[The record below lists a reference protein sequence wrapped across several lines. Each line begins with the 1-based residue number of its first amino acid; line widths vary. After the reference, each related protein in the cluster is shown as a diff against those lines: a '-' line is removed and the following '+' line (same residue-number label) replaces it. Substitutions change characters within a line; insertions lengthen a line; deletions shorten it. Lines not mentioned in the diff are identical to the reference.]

1 MKLRVEVPIG
11 DKVYPL
17 DLERSGEEGES
28 NRWIGRGR
36 IPCTGAFS
44 MDARRIEAEP
54 QVEERSEAEEQ
65 RGGGDKDSKYRA
77 KPGEILLEGIASST
91 SVDWHG
97 TEMSIEAL
105 QHMQSQFKAGVP
117 YVPSHRDDEWD
128 QVFGMTVDADIE
140 RGAVLKDAVR
150 GGPDVG
156 HLLRVKTS
164 VYQEDSRASRLLNL
178 LDRGATVGW
187 SIGGWFTDM
196 EVITNDQDEVERM
209 IIKGVELDHLAV
221 TRRPSNPDSWIY
233 SVARSVGDAVKAIN
247 TEKVEERHIVKVE
260 ETEDHVKVTYGKS
273 EDWDG
278 MYSTEGEEVVEDPY
292 DEAEGQRADASEP
305 ENRAKYDHINF
316 STPKGCQ
323 EEAERGLKW
332 VEEGHG
338 GDGLRPETLR
348 WARKLAR
355 GEDIS
360 PEKARKMRAW
370 LARHE
375 SDKKGEGFTPD
386 EDGFPSAGRVA
397 WALWCG
403 DPGVA
408 WSKKLV
414 RQMESADEENREVT
428 LDPGIRAATAFANL
442 PLAPLDMRFN
452 KRPSQM
458 GRLQDNILGTL
469 HGPEADWG
477 LYRKAHLWYDADKP
491 REKSSYKLLIARM
504 YDPEKP
510 DDPMSKSGTLH
521 VFLDKV
527 RSIQERL
534 DSENPGIPDDE
545 IQQVRSTLDK
555 YIEKFNALLDD
566 ELVDDEEI
574 GEGLRSVPS
583 FSDLPFHEPMDDS
596 WSFTAKEADE
606 VLGDPEDW
614 DRFKKAH
621 AYFDPDNAEIK
632 GGYKLPF
639 AKMSGGNLKAYWRGV
654 VAAMAAI
661 NGSRG
666 GVDISD
672 DQRKK
677 AYDMLSRYYDKADKE
692 PPEFNQA
699 GGRSESADE
708 ALDITAEMGEKSTQD
723 DAHRSAEVELDTVT
737 LKPKEERVMSDDI
750 IEETAPVTESKEN
763 ATLEAITRSMGA
775 MEALLGKLVERDM
788 AQTVEAPQE
797 TPVVEEA
804 PKVNEEAEM
813 LRARI
818 TEMESKLARM
828 ASRPVRSGYA
838 HNPADVRSRQ
848 PGRMGEFIRTVD
860 EGQGGASVL
869 AAVCKEQAERRESE
883 DLMQLPTRNSLE
895 KDLRTLLEAAVADG
909 VITTPD
915 DRNGWR

>member
-17 DLERSGEEGES
+17 DLERSGEEGKS

-44 MDARRIEAEP
+44 MDARRIEAVP
-54 QVEERSEAEEQ
+54 QVEERSGAEEE

-196 EVITNDQDEVERM
+196 EVITNDSDEVERM

-247 TEKVEERHIVKVE
+247 TEKVEERHVVKVE
-260 ETEDHVKVTYGKS
+260 ETEDHIKVTYGKS

-292 DEAEGQRADASEP
+292 DEAEGQRGVASEP

-323 EEAERGLKW
+323 EEAQRGLKW

-360 PEKARKMRAW
+360 PDKARKMRAW

-414 RQMESADEENREVT
+414 RQMEAADEENREVT
-428 LDPGIRAATAFANL
+428 VDPNNRAATAFANL

-477 LYRKAHLWYDADKP
+477 LYRKAHLWYDADRP
-491 REKSSYKLLIARM
+491 REKSSYKLLIGRM

-510 DDPMSKSGTLH
+510 DDPMSKNGTLH

-534 DSENPGIPDDE
+534 DSENPGIPDED
-545 IQQVRSTLDK
+545 IQQVRSTLEK

-566 ELVDDEEI
+566 ELVEDEEI
-574 GEGLRSVPS
+574 GEELRSVPS
-583 FSDLPFHEPMDDS
+583 FADLPFHEPMDDS

-621 AYFDPDNAEIK
+621 AYFDPDNDEIK

-639 AKMSGGNLKAYWRGV
+639 AKMSGGDLKAYWRGV

-763 ATLEAITRSMGA
+763 ATLEAISRSMGA

-788 AQTVEAPQE
+788 AQKVEAPQE

-804 PKVNEEAEM
+804 PQVNEEAEL

-848 PGRMGEFIRTVD
+848 PGRMGEFIRTVE
-860 EGQGGASVL
+860 EGQDGASAL
-869 AAVCKEQAERRESE
+869 AAVCKEQAERRESD
-883 DLMQLPTRNSLE
+883 DLMKLPTRNSLE
-895 KDLRTLLEAAVADG
+895 KDLRSLLEAAVADG

-915 DRNGWR
+915 DRTGWR

>member
-17 DLERSGEEGES
+17 DLERSVEEGES

-36 IPCTGAFS
+36 IPCAGAFS
-44 MDARRIEAEP
+44 MNARRIEAEP
-54 QVEERSEAEEQ
+54 QVEERSEAEEG
-65 RGGGDKDSKYRA
+65 RGGGDKDNKYRA

-196 EVITNDQDEVERM
+196 EVITNDEDEVERM

-233 SVARSVGDAVKAIN
+233 SVARSVGNAVKSARTVQDAPN
-247 TEKVEERHIVKVE
+247 YDVSNSPTDKCG
-260 ETEDHVKVTYGKS
+260 TCKS
-273 EDWDG
+273 MSDQNWC
-278 MYSTEGEEVVEDPY
+278 Y
-292 DEAEGQRADASEP
+292 
-305 ENRAKYDHINF
+305 
-316 STPKGCQ
+316 
-323 EEAERGLKW
+323 
-332 VEEGHG
+332 
-338 GDGLRPETLR
+338 
-348 WARKLAR
+348 
-355 GEDIS
+355 
-360 PEKARKMRAW
+360 
-370 LARHE
+370 RHE
-375 SDKKGEGFTPD
+375 FTCAPEYVCSSYDRKPEDEMFEPVENPVTDPVGELYDGPNNPD
-386 EDGFPSAGRVA
+386 EE
-397 WALWCG
+397 
-403 DPGVA
+403 
-408 WSKKLV
+408 K
-414 RQMESADEENREVT
+414 REVS
-428 LDPGIRAATAFANL
+428 LEPGNRAATAFANL

-491 REKSSYKLLIARM
+491 REKSSYKLLIGRM

-510 DDPMSKSGTLH
+510 DDPMSKNGTLH

-545 IQQVRSTLDK
+545 VQQVRSTLEK

-566 ELVDDEEI
+566 ELVEDEEI
-574 GEGLRSVPS
+574 GEELRSVPS

-621 AYFDPDNAEIK
+621 AYFDPDNDEIK

-639 AKMSGGNLKAYWRGV
+639 AKMSGGDLKAYWRGV

-666 GVDISD
+666 GVDIPD

-763 ATLEAITRSMGA
+763 ATLEAISRSMGA

-788 AQTVEAPQE
+788 AQKVEAPQE

-804 PKVNEEAEM
+804 PQVNEEAEL

-848 PGRMGEFIRTVD
+848 PGRMGEFIRTVE
-860 EGQGGASVL
+860 EGQGGASAL
-869 AAVCKEQAERRESE
+869 AAVCKEQTERRESE

-895 KDLRTLLEAAVADG
+895 KDLRALLEAGVADG

-915 DRNGWR
+915 DRTGWR